1 MRRDDWL
8 LHQLPVGMVEDDF
21 LARFLMIFQTIAD
34 TEMHQID
41 TLAHMFDP
49 TVAPDIMVRALGS
62 WIGIDWID
70 SSLPDDLQRRIVR
83 EYSSLV
89 QWRGTR
95 RGLRQLLELISLEP
109 AVVQDS
115 GGVFL
120 ENDAPLQP
128 PHVKLYVATSG
139 WATEPDLLRIV
150 RAELPAS
157 VTFELH
163 VGSRQIWPPQP
174 DNGGEAE
181 IPVLQV
187 VS

>member
-8 LHQLPVGMVEDDF
+8 LHQLPVGMVEDGF

-49 TVAPDIMVRALGS
+49 TVAPDVMVRALGS

-89 QWRGTR
+89 RPPGMSR
-95 RGLRQLLELISLEP
+95 RAFVEACRSLAAKGE
-109 AVVQDS
+109 Q
-115 GGVFL
+115 GVRKVGDLWVAEFSVF
-120 ENDAPLQP
+120 ERVASRRTPKAPTNAKAQP
-128 PHVKLYVATSG
+128 WTPEAALGA
-139 WATEPDLLRIV
+139 L
-150 RAELPAS
+150 
-157 VTFELH
+157 
-163 VGSRQIWPPQP
+163 SRPRS
-174 DNGGEAE
+174 A
-181 IPVLQV
+181 
-187 VS
+187 